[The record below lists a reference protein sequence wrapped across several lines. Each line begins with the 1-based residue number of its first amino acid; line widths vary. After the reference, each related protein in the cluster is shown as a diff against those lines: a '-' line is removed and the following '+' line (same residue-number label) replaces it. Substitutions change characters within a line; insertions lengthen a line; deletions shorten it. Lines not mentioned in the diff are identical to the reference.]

1 MSTSA
6 TFLEENSKSGN
17 RRGCRREPLKWV
29 VLVYFGEHNW
39 GKLLNLNETGMCFE
53 FADAPS
59 EGEHIGFTL
68 QAMGRLPEV
77 FGREVISEAFG
88 AAGEIR
94 WTREFERTAGVQFAE
109 LKEESRAQIRQW
121 LSFEARIGSDAQGN
135 EGCKTAEAAIPQS
148 ALAEPMEV
156 LAEPAL
162 GKVAPNRTSTEGDNF
177 ESGTER
183 GGTLESGLVEG
194 ILEAP
199 TFEAYSKVM
208 EEKTQ
213 NRKAA
218 PGLDSWRK
226 RIGGMAVPELVAVL
240 VLVAVLKMI
249 LPAGTRK
256 SGAAERLPARTGV
269 QTAPVSA
276 KYREGA
282 GNRTPF
288 LVEVQDAENR
298 RWLLWFDH
306 NSSETV
312 SVQTAPKSI
321 VASSHATTSKG
332 GPARQAPSARPE
344 PARKFALVAPRVN
357 RPKTNSL
364 SEASISNLAPIVSG
378 EAPPLDAALGG
389 ILTRETKPPPATGSL
404 SVANEVA
411 QARLIKAVPP
421 AYPPLAKANHVT
433 GDVTLDALIDA
444 HGRVTEVK
452 VVAGPGLLREAAL
465 NAMRL
470 WKYEPARLG
479 GRPVPSHLSVTLK
492 FHFD

>member
-6 TFLEENSKSGN
+6 TFLEENGKSGN
-17 RRGCRREPLKWV
+17 RRGCRREPLTWV
-29 VLVYFGEHNW
+29 VLVYFGENNW
-39 GKLLNLNETGMCFE
+39 GKLLNLNETGMGLE

-59 EGEHIGFTL
+59 QGERIGFTL
-68 QAMGRLPEV
+68 QAMGRMP
-77 FGREVISEAFG
+77 EAFG
-88 AAGEIR
+88 GEIISETFAAAGEIK

-109 LKEESRAQIRQW
+109 LKEETREQIRHW
-121 LSFEARIGSDAQGN
+121 LSFEACIGSNRQGN
-135 EGCKTAEAAIPQS
+135 ETSKTAEAPIPRS
-148 ALAEPMEV
+148 ELAKPMEV
-156 LAEPAL
+156 FAEPSL
-162 GKVAPNRTSTEGDNF
+162 EKVELDETLSEGGNS
-177 ESGTER
+177 ESSIER
-183 GGTLESGLVEG
+183 VER

-208 EEKTQ
+208 EEEAQ

-226 RIGGMAVPELVAVL
+226 RIGVTAVPGLVAVL
-240 VLVAVLKMI
+240 IVVAVLKMI
-249 LPAGTRK
+249 LPVGTRK
-256 SGAAERLPARTGV
+256 SGAAARLPAGAVV

-306 NSSETV
+306 NSAETV
-312 SVQTAPKSI
+312 SAQTAPASI
-321 VASSHATTSKG
+321 AASSHVALSEG
-332 GPARQAPSARPE
+332 VSRRQAASARSE
-344 PARKFALVAPRVN
+344 PARKFALVTPRVN

-364 SEASISNLAPIVSG
+364 SEASISNAPVVSG

-389 ILTRETKPPPATGSL
+389 ILMREVKPPPATGAL
-404 SVANEVA
+404 PAANEVQ

-421 AYPPLAKANHVT
+421 AYPRLAKANHIT

-444 HGRVTEVK
+444 NGRVTEVK
-452 VVAGPGLLREAAL
+452 VVAGPGLLREAAV

-479 GRPVPSHLSVTLK
+479 GRPVPSHFSVTVK